1 MTYAETRRL
10 YGNETYNRVSRF
22 VREIPAGL
30 VQEVRLSNSVSRP
43 YGGSTTSTASLFA
56 CAEVPQTG
64 FSLGQ
69 RVRHALFGE
78 GVILNF
84 EGSGAQARVQ
94 VNFDEGSKW
103 LMLSYAKLE
112 AL

>member
-1 MTYAETRRL
+1 M
-10 YGNETYNRVSRF
+10 SRF

-30 VQEVRLSNSVSRP
+30 VQEVRLSNTVSRP
-43 YGGSTTSTASLFA
+43 FGGAKTPASSLFA
-56 CAEVPQTG
+56 NASIPQTA

-69 RVRHALFGE
+69 RVQHAVFGE

-94 VNFDEGSKW
+94 VNFSEGSKW
-103 LMLSYAKLE
+103 LMLGYAKLE
-112 AL
+112 AI